1 MMKLQ
6 NNIKME
12 IIKNGYK
19 SVKDFSDQN
28 GLSYYMVRKLV
39 NSEANSIDIELLVG
53 LCKSLNCKVGDL
65 FYISEETKM
74 G

>member
-1 MMKLQ
+1 MKLQ

-53 LCKSLNCKVGDL
+53 LCKALNCKVGDL